1 MLMLC
6 RVWCEKDLKDKNLVL
21 DFVRKN
27 IPLERVIEVEKQL
40 PSLEKYVDEL
50 METVYRS
57 HKGSW
62 KVDSSKGRGVNFLQ
76 SILFLLTG
84 EPIKRDWS
92 YWDEKFPHKIDK
104 VFQKHFVRNGYFR
117 KYAVQYFKAR
127 IGRKTDGY
135 VVVDPYVFK
144 LIGGEVFF
152 YHTLKALLNVI
163 RKAHEDPKYDY
174 QIMSWGK
181 GSAHNF
187 RVMNWEEG
195 IVEYLISELKTVEKA
210 VKDV

>member
-1 MLMLC
+1 
-6 RVWCEKDLKDKNLVL
+6 VKVLKEKNLVL

-27 IPLERVIEVEKQL
+27 IPLERVLEVEKQL
-40 PSLEKYVDEL
+40 PSLEKYASEL
-50 METVYRS
+50 NETVYRS

-62 KVDSSKGRGVNFLQ
+62 KVNFSKARGIGCLQ
-76 SILFLLTG
+76 SILYLLTG
-84 EPIKRDWS
+84 EPIKKRDWS
-92 YWDEKFPHKIDK
+92 YWEEKFPHKIDE
-104 VFQKHFVRNGYFR
+104 VFQKHFVRNSYFR

-135 VVVDPYVFK
+135 AKVDPYVFK

-163 RKAHEDPKYDY
+163 KKAHEDPKYDY
-174 QIMSWGK
+174 RIMT
-181 GSAHNF
+181 
-187 RVMNWEEG
+187 WEEG
-195 IVEYLISELKTVEKA
+195 ITEYLISELKA